1 MLDLFPVHFDSSA
14 AESTI
19 TISVGINLLFPAVP
33 SILRR
38 LCRQLEK
45 DPKKVVVDIAQREGT
60 QSFLCDRDILDVG
73 RPLNCMANAC
83 TETHSRHILWLL
95 FYACFVLG
103 GILTIWSGI
112 ARNIGPWSIVFF
124 LPAASAVFLS
134 TKKYI
139 CLRIWLF
146 FVLLQVRYRM
156 LLRRIAAEG
165 ANVAISIR
173 NIQGFVAKSIDKLDG
188 KDTIPKKNEKHHPKS
203 RKPNN
208 RKKRD

>member
-1 MLDLFPVHFDSSA
+1 MLDLFPVHFGSEE

-103 GILTIWSGI
+103 GIL
-112 ARNIGPWSIVFF
+112 
-124 LPAASAVFLS
+124 FLS

-188 KDTIPKKNEKHHPKS
+188 KDTIPKKNENHHPKS